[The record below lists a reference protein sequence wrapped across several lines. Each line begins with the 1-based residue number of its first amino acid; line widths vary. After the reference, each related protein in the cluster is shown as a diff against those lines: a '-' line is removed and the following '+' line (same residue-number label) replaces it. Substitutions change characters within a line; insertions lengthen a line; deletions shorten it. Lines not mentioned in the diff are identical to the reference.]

1 VERAIF
7 DSAVAR
13 LTAQN
18 ANAVDRSLPEWA
30 RRSNPIVRRH
40 LGEHWKLMS
49 LDYAL
54 VWRIFLF
61 NVILVLV
68 SLPLPFLLTVLM
80 PTVTVSLVLLPIGLI
95 MYVQCLFMI
104 GIVSSVLVSDERR
117 RNSLDLLRVCPRPMH
132 HVLYS
137 KVAAA
142 VWRQIENLSLIITAL
157 ALFSLPLLIIQY
169 DVLLSMQEE
178 PIIMRLTVLLALA
191 SSLIRIILEPAMVG
205 AIGAMVGAATSVR
218 ATAVVTTMLLAGAYF
233 AFINL
238 PRLLP
243 MDTALR
249 LFLDIL
255 LPLILPAVIIPICFR
270 VAAFLL
276 TRDG

>member
-1 VERAIF
+1 
-7 DSAVAR
+7 
-13 LTAQN
+13 
-18 ANAVDRSLPEWA
+18 
-30 RRSNPIVRRH
+30 
-40 LGEHWKLMS
+40 MS